1 MEIIN
6 TFDETIS
13 HYCMKL
19 NHAQEELDLALKG
32 LQELEWL
39 AADGWQSQAG
49 SAVSDKLMEIRS
61 EALATQR
68 DMEMV
73 RSSLSQLGVMIEEE
87 IQAWE
92 IKMAAVSAAS
102 MGM

>member
-39 AADGWQSQAG
+39 AADRH
-49 SAVSDKLMEIRS
+49 E
-61 EALATQR
+61 
-68 DMEMV
+68 
-73 RSSLSQLGVMIEEE
+73 
-87 IQAWE
+87 
-92 IKMAAVSAAS
+92 
-102 MGM
+102 